1 MQLLKKLSYIF
12 DKKQKFSIA
21 KIVFLIIIGTALELV
36 GITAILPFVEI
47 AMEPGKIYDSR
58 LLGLLYDQ
66 MGFHN
71 SGEFLILLA
80 IGLIVV
86 YLIKNLF
93 LIHMNNCIYRFNY
106 DNQRMMAKKLLE
118 TYLKE
123 PYIFFLNHNS
133 AELVRNVKED
143 TNGLFDTMIAIMQ
156 LVAEVMVTVVL
167 FAYLLYKDKTITI
180 IVGGVLIVF
189 VYVIMRRIKSRIE
202 LYGTNTRQ
210 SRAGINMWLLQTFGG
225 IKETVVMNRTSYF
238 SGKVDEQY
246 DVFASNQKKYQIL
259 SYMPKPLME
268 TVCISTVLFAIIIKL
283 IMGVSPDYF
292 VSTVAVF
299 AVAAFR
305 LLPAFNRITGYIN
318 RISFG
323 KPSMHA
329 IYDDLKDIEKYKL
342 VENVHHNKEIV
353 FDNCIEVKDIEYAYP
368 GSEKNV
374 LNKVNLRILKNK
386 SIAFI
391 GTSGAGKTTLADI
404 ILGLLVPQRGD
415 VLVDGESILD
425 RIDDWRMLLGY
436 IPQSIFLLDDTIRSN
451 IAFGISDDELD
462 MNKLNKA
469 IEDAQLKDFI
479 DGLEDGLDT
488 VIGEAGVRLSGG
500 QRQRIG
506 IARALYNDPEILI
519 LDEATSALDNE
530 TESAVMEAIDSLSGR
545 KTLIIIAHR
554 LSTIKNCDYVY
565 EISQTGIIDRTGTV

>member
-1 MQLLKKLSYIF
+1 
-12 DKKQKFSIA
+12 
-21 KIVFLIIIGTALELV
+21 
-36 GITAILPFVEI
+36 
-47 AMEPGKIYDSR
+47 
-58 LLGLLYDQ
+58 
-66 MGFHN
+66 

-225 IKETVVMNRTSYF
+225 VKESMVMNRMDYF
-238 SGKVDEQY
+238 SDKVDEQY
-246 DVFASNQKKYQIL
+246 NRFVVNQKRYQIM
-259 SYMPKPLME
+259 SYIPKPLME
-268 TVCISTVLFAIIIKL
+268 SMCICTVLLSIIIKL
-283 IMGVSPDYF
+283 MMGVSPDYF

-305 LLPAFNRITGYIN
+305 LLPAFNRITGYLN

-323 KPSMHA
+323 KPSMLA
-329 IYDDLKDIEKYKL
+329 IYDDFKDIER
-342 VENVHHNKEIV
+342 HEIV
-353 FDNCIEVKDIEYAYP
+353 KKSRGYKKLEFNDVIELKDVKFAYP
-368 GSEKNV
+368 NTDKNV
-374 LNKVNLRILKNK
+374 IESANITIPKNK
-386 SIAFI
+386 SVAFI
-391 GTSGAGKTTLADI
+391 GPSGAGKTTMADI
-404 ILGLLVPQRGD
+404 ILGLLYPLSGKVT
-415 VLVDGESILD
+415 VDGVNITD
-425 RIDDWRMLLGY
+425 RIDDWRLNLGY
-436 IPQSIFLLDDTIRSN
+436 IPQSIFLLDDTIRTN
-451 IAFGISDDELD
+451 IAYGIEEDKLDED
-462 MNKLNKA
+462 KLTKA
-469 IEDAQLKDFI
+469 IEDAQLKEFI
-479 DGLEDGLDT
+479 DSLEEGLDT
-488 VIGEAGVRLSGG
+488 IIGENGVRLSGG

-506 IARALYNDPEILI
+506 IARALYSDPEVLI
-519 LDEATSALDNE
+519 LDEATSALDND
-530 TESAVMEAIDSLSGR
+530 TEAAVMEAIEHLSGK

-554 LSTIKNCDYVY
+554 LSTIRNCDIVY
-565 EISQTGIIDRTGTV
+565 EVSDGTVKRRTDMQH